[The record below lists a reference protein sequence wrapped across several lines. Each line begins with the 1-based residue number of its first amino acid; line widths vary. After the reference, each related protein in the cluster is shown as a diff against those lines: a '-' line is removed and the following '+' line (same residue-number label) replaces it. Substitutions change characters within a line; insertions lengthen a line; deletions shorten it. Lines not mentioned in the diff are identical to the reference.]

1 MCWQPANPP
10 MHANVLYMDPSLAVV
25 ILLKSTSSLQFSL
38 FYPFFPDYVCD
49 AERGCQHSVMKLISV
64 FFNVNMVV
72 VAWPTFSQQEAMA
85 DVGVAAGLPQDLGLA
100 SQTVSVHSIKIL
112 L

>member
-1 MCWQPANPP
+1 
-10 MHANVLYMDPSLAVV
+10 
-25 ILLKSTSSLQFSL
+25 
-38 FYPFFPDYVCD
+38 
-49 AERGCQHSVMKLISV
+49 MKLISV

>member
-1 MCWQPANPP
+1 
-10 MHANVLYMDPSLAVV
+10 
-25 ILLKSTSSLQFSL
+25 
-38 FYPFFPDYVCD
+38 
-49 AERGCQHSVMKLISV
+49 MKLISV

-100 SQTVSVHSIKIL
+100 SQTVSVHSIKICCEPATHSVFAYAV
-112 L
+112 

>member
-1 MCWQPANPP
+1 
-10 MHANVLYMDPSLAVV
+10 
-25 ILLKSTSSLQFSL
+25 
-38 FYPFFPDYVCD
+38 
-49 AERGCQHSVMKLISV
+49 MKLISV

-85 DVGVAAGLPQDLGLA
+85 DVGVAAGLPRDLGLA